1 MSMHAMLMGTLIKDP
16 TSRTSSSGTPYTT
29 ATLRVPCEGA
39 DAFLASCIA
48 FSASAAEALAQHH
61 KGDTVVVGGRASLK
75 SWAGRDGTEQHGLGI
90 VVEAV
95 MSEYQF
101 GKRRKQAG
109 EAEQRP

>member
-1 MSMHAMLMGTLIKDP
+1 MAMHAMLMGTLIKDP

-39 DAFLASCIA
+39 DAFLASAIA
-48 FSASAAEALAQHH
+48 FNSAAAEALAQH
-61 KGDTVVVGGRASLK
+61 KRGDTVVVGGRASLK
-75 SWAGRDGTEQHGLGI
+75 SWNGRDGTEQHGLGI

-101 GKRRKQAG
+101 AKRRKQSG
-109 EAEQRP
+109 NSVE